1 MSSTQLQL
9 LFSNKQSPK
18 TVYLV
23 SLLKKFKAKKY
34 LNTKILNI
42 KELILGISEL
52 KFKVTKEIIQIIP

>member
-23 SLLKKFKAKKY
+23 SLLKKFKAKK
-34 LNTKILNI
+34 
-42 KELILGISEL
+42 
-52 KFKVTKEIIQIIP
+52 